1 VSPFLE
7 VIFGAV
13 SHILNLFLLFAYCCK
28 VIKSYFKQPL
38 IAEFLELFNGLS
50 LINLLLES
58 DSPLGKRDLED
69 SHTFFLK
76 KTHHFGI
83 KLCLIMSS
91 VLVNCK
97 SLKSLRTNLGF
108 IERISVLIFPLL
120 QSVHYKAFQYFD
132 RNSIPPKV

>member
-7 VIFGAV
+7 VIFSAV

-28 VIKSYFKQPL
+28 VIKSNFKQPL
-38 IAEFLELFNGLS
+38 IAEFLELFDGLS

-69 SHTFFLK
+69 SHTLFLK
-76 KTHHFGI
+76 KAHHFGI
-83 KLCLIMSS
+83 KLCLIMPS

-97 SLKSLRTNLGF
+97 SLKSLRTYLGF

-120 QSVHYKAFQYFD
+120 QSVHYKSFQYLD

>member
-7 VIFGAV
+7 VIFSAV
-13 SHILNLFLLFAYCCK
+13 SHILNLFLLFAYCRK
-28 VIKSYFKQPL
+28 VIESYFKQPL

-69 SHTFFLK
+69 SYTLFLK

-83 KLCLIMSS
+83 KLCLIMPS

-97 SLKSLRTNLGF
+97 SLKSLRTYLGF

-120 QSVHYKAFQYFD
+120 QSVHNKPFQYFD